1 MASIA
6 GLDADAWGARA
17 LIAQHEG
24 SEKGELLKQAL
35 KKALA
40 ATGATLVSSGIDA
53 AQVTNATHDMGLYLI
68 RCIFCKPCRVDHG
81 GARTPPH
88 TPHRPANAIRSAGL
102 TKAFVCQKGG
112 FSRAAYPSANH
123 ARRAIKRIRADLEVT
138 SFA

>member
-68 RCIFCKPCRVDHG
+68 RCILCNPRRVHFQTV
-81 GARTPPH
+81 R
-88 TPHRPANAIRSAGL
+88 
-102 TKAFVCQKGG
+102 
-112 FSRAAYPSANH
+112 
-123 ARRAIKRIRADLEVT
+123 
-138 SFA
+138 